1 MLVEPDFTKE
11 FNHALPVQGPIRNV
25 IVRRMGQRI
34 LSFDYRRTHDTFDH
48 RRTHSQTA
56 YDASPQSA
64 VLMTTDLLFYAKSML
79 PDTAKNVFKGQKHV
93 VQSRSPQEA
102 RNAVDPFADRN
113 SAIPAI
119 RLFSPRFA

>member
-34 LSFDYRRTHDTFDH
+34 LSFDYRRTH
-48 RRTHSQTA
+48 SQTA

-64 VLMTTDLLFYAKSML
+64 VLMTTDLLFHAK
-79 PDTAKNVFKGQKHV
+79 
-93 VQSRSPQEA
+93 
-102 RNAVDPFADRN
+102 
-113 SAIPAI
+113 
-119 RLFSPRFA
+119 